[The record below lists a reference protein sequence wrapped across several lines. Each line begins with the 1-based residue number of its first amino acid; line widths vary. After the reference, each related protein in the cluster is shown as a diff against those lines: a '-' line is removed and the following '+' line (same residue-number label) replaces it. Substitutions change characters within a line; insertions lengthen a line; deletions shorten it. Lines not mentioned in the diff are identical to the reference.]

1 MDKFDRAIQFA
12 TAAHAGMTRKAND
25 TPYIVHPLEVAA
37 IAASLTNDEDVL
49 CAAVLHDTV
58 EDTGVELIDLAFL
71 FGDRVAY
78 LVDTETEDKLPGLPK
93 KETWQRRKELS
104 LELLNATDDVDVRIL
119 WLSDKLSNM
128 RAYARMH
135 EVQGN
140 DLWNNFNQSDPS
152 RQAWYYRSVLEAT
165 RSLAATTA
173 WREYEWLMNTVFEGV
188 E

>member
-104 LELLNATDDVDVRIL
+104 LELYYII
-119 WLSDKLSNM
+119 
-128 RAYARMH
+128 
-135 EVQGN
+135 
-140 DLWNNFNQSDPS
+140 NNIKK
-152 RQAWYYRSVLEAT
+152 
-165 RSLAATTA
+165 
-173 WREYEWLMNTVFEGV
+173 
-188 E
+188 